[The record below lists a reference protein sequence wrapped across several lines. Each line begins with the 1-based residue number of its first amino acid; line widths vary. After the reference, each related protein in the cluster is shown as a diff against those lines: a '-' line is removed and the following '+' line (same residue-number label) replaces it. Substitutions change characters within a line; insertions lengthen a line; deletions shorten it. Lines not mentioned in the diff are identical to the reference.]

1 MNRHLLIIL
10 IPFSLTPMVS
20 FLYRMANAVIAPDL
34 VDELDLDAAGL
45 GLLTSAFFI
54 GFGLT
59 QLPLGMALDRWGPRR
74 VAALLFLVG
83 GIGGVIFATGTSVL
97 QLGIGRALM
106 GVGMACSVMAGL
118 KAANLWFPPGRVPL
132 LTSFFF
138 GMTGVGGMLATVPLA
153 ALLQTVHW
161 RDALLGIAACAVLV
175 AVLLFLLVPEKPP
188 SATKPPGLHRQLRD
202 LGAIFSSLAFWR
214 YTPLAAIAIGASA
227 AYQSLW
233 VVPWLRDIAG
243 FDRQDQALGLFLIL
257 AGSVV
262 GNFGFGALT
271 QVLARRGIP
280 LMLPVLAGFVGC
292 VAIQAVFATGYTGAV
307 LPMWFLF
314 GVLAAGPIGLYAVLG
329 PHFPVELSA
338 RVSTAMNLCVF
349 LTSFAFQW
357 LVGVVIDLWPHRPDG
372 TYDPDAHAAALV
384 FVIAAQLLAL
394 AWFAASARVART
406 PRGRA

>member
-1 MNRHLLIIL
+1 MNRQLMIIL
-10 IPFSLTPMVS
+10 VPFALTPMVS

-34 VDELDLDAAGL
+34 VVELGLDAAGL
-45 GLLTSAFFI
+45 GLLTSAFFM

-59 QLPLGMALDRWGPRR
+59 QLPLGMSLDRWGPRR

-83 GIGGVIFATGTSVL
+83 GIGGAVFATGETVL
-97 QLGIGRALM
+97 HLGIGRALM

-153 ALLQTVHW
+153 ALIEEVHW
-161 RDALLGIAACAVLV
+161 RTVLLGIAALAVVV
-175 AVLLFLLVPEKPP
+175 AGLIFLLVPEKPASSGRP
-188 SATKPPGLHRQLRD
+188 VSFFTQVRQL
-202 LGAIFSSLAFWR
+202 GTIFGSLAFWR
-214 YTPLAAIAIGASA
+214 ITPLAAIAIGASA

-243 FDRQDQALGLFLIL
+243 FDRHAQAMGLFMIL
-257 AGSVV
+257 TGSVI

-271 QVLARRGIP
+271 QLLARRNIP
-280 LMLPVLAGFVGC
+280 LLIPAIAGLLGC
-292 VAIQAVFATGYTGAV
+292 MAIQALLATGYTGAV
-307 LPMWFLF
+307 LLMWFLF

-329 PHFPVELSA
+329 PNFPVELSA

-357 LVGVVIDLWPHRPDG
+357 LVGVIIDQWPHLPDG
-372 TYDPDAHAAALV
+372 GYQSEAHAAGLM
-384 FVIAAQLLAL
+384 FVVAAQAAALL
-394 AWFAASARVART
+394 WFVASGVWSRT
-406 PRGRA
+406 R

>member
-1 MNRHLLIIL
+1 MNRQLLIVL
-10 IPFSLTPMVS
+10 LPFALMPMVS

-34 VDELDLDAAGL
+34 VAELGLDAAGL
-45 GLLTSAFFI
+45 GLLTSAFFM

-59 QLPLGMALDRWGPRR
+59 QLPLGMSLDRWGPRR
-74 VAALLFLVG
+74 VAAVLFVVG
-83 GIGGVIFATGTSVL
+83 GLGGVVFATGETVL
-97 QLGIGRALM
+97 QLGIGRAMM

-153 ALLQTVHW
+153 ALLAVVHW
-161 RDALLGIAACAVLV
+161 RQVLLGIAGLAMLV
-175 AVLLFLLVPEKPP
+175 ALLIVLLVPEKPAGSGRP
-188 SATKPPGLHRQLRD
+188 ASLSAQLRD
-202 LGAIFSSLAFWR
+202 LGRIFTSIHYWR
-214 YTPLAAIAIGASA
+214 IMPVAAIGIGASA

-243 FDRQDQALGLFLIL
+243 FDRQAQALGLFVIL

-262 GNFGFGALT
+262 GNFGFGALS
-271 QVLARRGIP
+271 QVLGRRGIP
-280 LMLPVLAGFVGC
+280 LVVPALIGLIGC
-292 VAIQAVFATGYTGAV
+292 MAIQAFLAFGNAVAV
-307 LPMWFLF
+307 LPIWFAF

-329 PHFPVELSA
+329 PQFPVELSA

-357 LVGVVIDLWPHRPDG
+357 LVGVIIDQWPHLPDG
-372 TYDPDAHAAALV
+372 SYAADAHAAGLI
-384 FVIAAQLLAL
+384 FVVAAQAAAL
-394 AWFAASARVART
+394 IWFLISGRFARGAA
-406 PRGRA
+406 